1 MVNIKVNKF
10 SRSNVEPLDS
20 IPEVSQ
26 EVNPETPY
34 DGYEGDDESKSN
46 EYDNN
51 FDSFDDEF
59 KDLLNGHYVSEETE
73 VKQTKSEKERIKL
86 EKEQLKMDI
95 LRQKEED
102 RQNQLSQKQF
112 EKMNKKSRVK
122 EDDDELFSA
131 CPSEIMGLD
140 KRQLLQKITQYKSLF
155 PELLKSFKIKKNP
168 SIEDLRDVLAEFD
181 AIVSV
186 NSVEGFVTDA
196 MLSCI
201 ALIETG
207 SARTKYN
214 ITGTAEMLKAQP
226 KFHDL
231 CKQLYLKH
239 QVFANVPCEY
249 QLIMLVG
256 MTAMMAQQQN
266 ARREKV
272 SNLLNKPVE

>member
-10 SRSNVEPLDS
+10 SRSNVDS

-34 DGYEGDDESKSN
+34 DDGYEGDDDDN
-46 EYDNN
+46 DNN
-51 FDSFDDEF
+51 TFDDTFDDEF
-59 KDLLNGHYVSEETE
+59 KDLLNGNYVSEETE

-102 RQNQLSQKQF
+102 RQNQLLQKQF
-112 EKMNKKSRVK
+112 EKMNKKRGQK

-140 KRQLLQKITQYKSLF
+140 KRQLLKKISEYKSLF
-155 PELLKSFKIKKNP
+155 PQLLKSFKIKKNP

-201 ALIETG
+201 TLIETG

-214 ITGTAEMLKAQP
+214 ITGTADMLRAQP

-272 SNLLNKPVE
+272 SNLLNKPAE